1 MEEIMVPAYEKEAFT
16 KSSKP
21 YEWLMQYKD
30 NPFLFEQAR
39 EMLQTQAKS
48 VKVNGFSKL
57 LNAYITSTKTA
68 LNIVL
73 NNSTQFTDQP
83 FELMLPPEWDANDGG
98 ISTMTNKGIEYA
110 CNHPIMPVQR
120 LVNIDTE
127 CEKLK
132 LAYRRI
138 GDKWR
143 TIIVDRKTIAS
154 RQSIVSLSEYGIA
167 VNSENAGLLVR
178 YLTDVES
185 YNIEKLEAI
194 NSVTRL
200 GWIDNHG
207 FSPYVENLVFDGDLS
222 FKFFFE
228 SVQSKGSFDKWK
240 EAASEARKNNVIAKI
255 ILASSFASVLLKP
268 CNALPFFVHTW
279 GGTEAGKTV
288 GLMLAASVWANPSM
302 GSYIH
307 TFNSTSVG
315 QELSAGFVNS
325 LPLILDELQI
335 IGERKDFDKLIYTL
349 TEGVGRSRGSK
360 NGGLQRVSS
369 WQNCILTSGEMPI
382 TSAASAGGAVNRI
395 IEIDCKGQKLLKD
408 PIKTVDVLK
417 KNYGY
422 AGKAFV
428 EKLQQEG
435 ALELVLAKQKEYYN
449 TLLNGQNTDKQIM
462 SASLILTADYFASR
476 WIFNDENY
484 LKTEE
489 IEPFLLTK
497 QSVSVNDRA
506 YDFLVDYINI
516 HAQNFSAYANVEYSA
531 EVWGLIQDSECYIIK
546 TMFDKIMFSEGYNPA
561 AFLSWAKETG
571 HIRVVNSSNQKGNK
585 RNTVLKRFNSSVRP
599 YNCVCLKLPV
609 YEEPDD
615 EELGY

>member
-1 MEEIMVPAYEKEAFT
+1 MEEIMVPGYQKEAFT
-16 KSSKP
+16 KSSEP

-57 LNAYITSTKTA
+57 LNAYITSTKAA

-73 NNSTQFTDQP
+73 NNSTQFTEQP
-83 FELMLPPEWDANDGG
+83 VELMLPPEWDANDSG
-98 ISTMTNKGIEYA
+98 ISTMTNRGIEYA

-127 CEKLK
+127 CEKIR
-132 LAYRRI
+132 LAYKRA

-143 TIIVDRKTIAS
+143 SIIVDRKTIAS

-178 YLTDVES
+178 YLTDAES

-200 GWIDNHG
+200 GWIENHG

-228 SVQSKGSFDKWK
+228 SVKSHGSYDKWK
-240 EAASEARKNNVIAKI
+240 QAASEARANNVIAKI
-255 ILASSFASVLLKP
+255 VLAASFASVLLKP

-288 GLMLAASVWANPSM
+288 GLMLAASVWANPAM

-335 IGERKDFDKLIYTL
+335 IGERRDFDKLIYTL

-360 NGGLQRVSS
+360 NGGLQRVTS

-395 IEIDCKGQKLLKD
+395 IEIDCKVQKLFKD
-408 PIKTVDVLK
+408 PISIVDALK
-417 KNYGY
+417 KNYGF
-422 AGKAFV
+422 AGKEFV
-428 EKLQQEG
+428 ERLQQEG
-435 ALELVLAKQKEYYN
+435 TLDLVTKKQKEYYN
-449 TLLNGQNTDKQIM
+449 ALLNGQNTDKQIM
-462 SASLILTADYFASR
+462 SASLILTADYFASK
-476 WIFNDENY
+476 WIFDDDNY
-484 LKTEE
+484 LKPEE
-489 IEPFLLTK
+489 IEPFLFTK
-497 QSVSVNDRA
+497 QSVSANDRA
-506 YDFLVDYINI
+506 YDYLVDFINI
-516 HAQNFSAYANVEYSA
+516 HAMNFFSAANIEYNA
-531 EVWGLIQDSECYIIK
+531 EVWGLLKDDECYIIK
-546 TMFDKIMFSEGYNPA
+546 SMFDKIMQAEGYNPT
-561 AFLSWAKETG
+561 AFLSWAREAG
-571 HIRVVNSSNQKGNK
+571 RIRVTGSSSQKGSK
-585 RNTVLKRFNSSVRP
+585 RNTILKRFNSITRP

-609 YEEPDD
+609 YSEVED
-615 EELGY
+615 ED